1 MSDGWVVVAYHG
13 CDVTTRDG
21 LVSGLK
27 APISSANK
35 YDWLGPGFYF
45 FEGDSERALSFAAT
59 ASKEPAK
66 RYTAAP
72 IVEPAVVG
80 CVLMVQR
87 CLDMTTRIG
96 LLEFEQALAQLRA
109 GLRASGVQ
117 IPRNTSAGSDD
128 TDGLL
133 RRLDNAVFN
142 FIHEARDP
150 NPPGQGSVSAPHYQ
164 MVRGAFRQ
172 GQALAPQSGF
182 HRDSHI
188 QIALRD
194 LTCIQGWF
202 LRPGDQLM
210 DAERSVQAN
219 AAMESAVK
227 RYAKPR
233 QLLGTSGLP

>member
-1 MSDGWVVVAYHG
+1 MSNGWVVVAYHG
-13 CDVTTRDG
+13 CDITTRDG
-21 LVSGLK
+21 LVSGLTS
-27 APISSANK
+27 PRSSANK

-45 FEGDSERALSFAAT
+45 FEGDPERALAFATT
-59 ASKEPAK
+59 ASKEPSK

-80 CVLMVQR
+80 CVFIVQR

-109 GLRASGVQ
+109 GLRATGAP

-150 NPPGQGSVSAPHYQ
+150 AQSSQESAFAPHYQ

-172 GQALAPQSGF
+172 GQALAAQSGF

-210 DAERSVQAN
+210 GTEKNAQAN
-219 AAMESAVK
+219 AAMETAVN
-227 RYAKPR
+227 RYEKPR
-233 QLLGTSGLP
+233 QVLAT